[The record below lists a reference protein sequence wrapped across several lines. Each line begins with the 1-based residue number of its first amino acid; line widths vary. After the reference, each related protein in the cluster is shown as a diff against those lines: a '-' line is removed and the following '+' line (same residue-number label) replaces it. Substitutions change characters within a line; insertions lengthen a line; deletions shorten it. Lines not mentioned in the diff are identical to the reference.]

1 MRRLVRSEGYA
12 RARLVTGT
20 IAMLLGAV
28 VIVRTLAATGL
39 AFAAITPCVLGAA
52 MIALG
57 VVRYRD
63 YAAARRAR
71 S

>member
-1 MRRLVRSEGYA
+1 MKRLVRSEGYA
-12 RARLVTGT
+12 RARLVTGSV
-20 IAMLLGAV
+20 AMVLGAI
-28 VIVRTLAATGL
+28 VIVRTLVAIGFVA
-39 AFAAITPCVLGAA
+39 AAIPACVLGLA

>member
-1 MRRLVRSEGYA
+1 MRNFVRSEGYA
-12 RARLVTGT
+12 RARLVTGVLF
-20 IAMLLGAV
+20 ACLGIV

-39 AFAAITPCVLGAA
+39 SGQAIPACVLGAA
-52 MIALG
+52 MILLA
-57 VVRYRD
+57 VFRFRD